1 METSARPRSAYQNHV
16 LVSVLLVLA
25 GIAVALG
32 QFKVPSIM
40 PAIMEQFD
48 MDVGSASMLMSV
60 FTLAGI
66 FLSLPTGFLA
76 RRFGAKNMMV
86 AAVVAMVPGTAAGA
100 LATSA
105 EVLVLSRAVEGV
117 ALVFCGV
124 SAPLAIRAYV
134 APDKV
139 GFASGIWALWFSLG
153 SFFGGVLTPTVFGA
167 VGFQGTWCVM
177 AGIALAAGG
186 LMLLFVRPVGGGRFL
201 ERVPRAQDGAP
212 REKMGMAGLFGRNV
226 LLVLGGFLM
235 FNMVL
240 ISFLS
245 FSPTFLQG
253 EGMDA
258 TLAGF
263 ASTLPMLV
271 AVASSPLFGVLAD
284 KTGRLKALMVASM
297 LVMGPCAAVLLTTAG
312 PALWAA
318 ALVMGVVGLGA
329 PTMFLI
335 VYPSVVA
342 NTEEKD
348 KRKCEND
355 CCGDVYLSHDRS
367 ASLFDGRDGT
377 VDQKVSLCR
386 KTLCHRRHNGDHIFV
401 KISVICTCNIAVSAD
416 FGRVE
421 VFDPIRTYSVF

>member
-86 AAVVAMVPGTAAGA
+86 AAVVVMVAGTAAGA

-139 GFASGIWALWFSLG
+139 GFASGIWALWFSLD

-186 LMLLFVRPVGGGRFL
+186 LMLLFVPHF
-201 ERVPRAQDGAP
+201 
-212 REKMGMAGLFGRNV
+212 
-226 LLVLGGFLM
+226 
-235 FNMVL
+235 
-240 ISFLS
+240 
-245 FSPTFLQG
+245 
-253 EGMDA
+253 
-258 TLAGF
+258 
-263 ASTLPMLV
+263 
-271 AVASSPLFGVLAD
+271 
-284 KTGRLKALMVASM
+284 
-297 LVMGPCAAVLLTTAG
+297 
-312 PALWAA
+312 
-318 ALVMGVVGLGA
+318 
-329 PTMFLI
+329 
-335 VYPSVVA
+335 
-342 NTEEKD
+342 
-348 KRKCEND
+348 
-355 CCGDVYLSHDRS
+355 
-367 ASLFDGRDGT
+367 
-377 VDQKVSLCR
+377 SLCTAIWR
-386 KTLCHRRHNGDHIFV
+386 QFHLRSVRLVPHKIQGLCHNRKKAR
-401 KISVICTCNIAVSAD
+401 
-416 FGRVE
+416 
-421 VFDPIRTYSVF
+421 

>member
-86 AAVVAMVPGTAAGA
+86 AAVVVMVAGTAAGA

-284 KTGRLKALMVASM
+284 KNGRLKALMVASM

-342 NTEEKD
+342 NKD
-348 KRKCEND
+348 AMPIAMGFLVLTQSLGQFLGSSIIPAVLGAGGWAAAGAFALVLGLVGTALLALVRLEAPAKD
-355 CCGDVYLSHDRS
+355 AAQRS
-367 ASLFDGRDGT
+367 
-377 VDQKVSLCR
+377 K
-386 KTLCHRRHNGDHIFV
+386 
-401 KISVICTCNIAVSAD
+401 
-416 FGRVE
+416 
-421 VFDPIRTYSVF
+421 

>member
-1 METSARPRSAYQNHV
+1 
-16 LVSVLLVLA
+16 
-25 GIAVALG
+25 
-32 QFKVPSIM
+32 
-40 PAIMEQFD
+40 
-48 MDVGSASMLMSV
+48 
-60 FTLAGI
+60 
-66 FLSLPTGFLA
+66 
-76 RRFGAKNMMV
+76 
-86 AAVVAMVPGTAAGA
+86 
-100 LATSA
+100 
-105 EVLVLSRAVEGV
+105 
-117 ALVFCGV
+117 
-124 SAPLAIRAYV
+124 
-134 APDKV
+134 
-139 GFASGIWALWFSLG
+139 
-153 SFFGGVLTPTVFGA
+153 
-167 VGFQGTWCVM
+167 
-177 AGIALAAGG
+177 
-186 LMLLFVRPVGGGRFL
+186 
-201 ERVPRAQDGAP
+201 
-212 REKMGMAGLFGRNV
+212 MAGLFGRNV

-342 NTEEKD
+342 NKD
-348 KRKCEND
+348 AMPIAMGFLVLTQSLGQFSARPSCPRCSAPD
-355 CCGDVYLSHDRS
+355 GPPPAPSRWCWVVTAPRPCCSVREALPLRGPATQPEDHPARS
-367 ASLFDGRDGT
+367 GRLASPGAASPLRGLPVRP
-377 VDQKVSLCR
+377 R
-386 KTLCHRRHNGDHIFV
+386 
-401 KISVICTCNIAVSAD
+401 SV
-416 FGRVE
+416 
-421 VFDPIRTYSVF
+421 P

>member
-1 METSARPRSAYQNHV
+1 MDTSARPRSTYQNHV

-86 AAVVAMVPGTAAGA
+86 AAVVVMVVGTTVGT

-105 EVLVLSRAVEGV
+105 AVLVLSRAVEGV

-134 APDKV
+134 APEKV

-153 SFFGGVLTPTVFGA
+153 SFVGGVLTPTVFGA
-167 VGFQGTWCVM
+167 IGFQGTWCVM
-177 AGIALAAGG
+177 AGIALVAGG

-201 ERVPRAQDGAP
+201 ESVLRPQDGAP
-212 REKMGMAGLFGRNV
+212 REKMSMKGLFSRNV

-235 FNMVL
+235 FNMAL

-297 LVMGPCAAVLLTTAG
+297 LVMGPCAFALLTTAG

-318 ALVMGVVGLGA
+318 ALVMGMVGLGA

-335 VYPSVVA
+335 VYPSVVE
-342 NTEEKD
+342 NKD
-348 KRKCEND
+348 AMPIAMGFLVLTQSLGQFLGSSLVPAVLGAGGWAAAGAFALVLGLVGTGLLALVRLEAPAKDAVAHGED
-355 CCGDVYLSHDRS
+355 A
-367 ASLFDGRDGT
+367 AST
-377 VDQKVSLCR
+377 
-386 KTLCHRRHNGDHIFV
+386 
-401 KISVICTCNIAVSAD
+401 AV
-416 FGRVE
+416 
-421 VFDPIRTYSVF
+421 

>member
-86 AAVVAMVPGTAAGA
+86 AAVVVMVAGTAAGA

-134 APDKV
+134 APGQG
-139 GFASGIWALWFSLG
+139 GFRERHL
-153 SFFGGVLTPTVFGA
+153 GA
-167 VGFQGTWCVM
+167 VVLARLVLRRGAYADRVRCGGLPGNVVRHGGHR
-177 AGIALAAGG
+177 ARGGRAHAAVRAAGWRG
-186 LMLLFVRPVGGGRFL
+186 ALPRARPAGAGRRASREDGHGGPVRPQ
-201 ERVPRAQDGAP
+201 RAAGA
-212 REKMGMAGLFGRNV
+212 RR
-226 LLVLGGFLM
+226 FLM

-342 NTEEKD
+342 NKD
-348 KRKCEND
+348 AMPIAMGFLVLTQSLGQFLGSSIMPAVLGAGGWAAAGAFALVLGLVGTALLALVRLEAPAKD
-355 CCGDVYLSHDRS
+355 AAQRS
-367 ASLFDGRDGT
+367 
-377 VDQKVSLCR
+377 K
-386 KTLCHRRHNGDHIFV
+386 
-401 KISVICTCNIAVSAD
+401 
-416 FGRVE
+416 
-421 VFDPIRTYSVF
+421 

>member
-1 METSARPRSAYQNHV
+1 MDTSARPRSTYQHHV
-16 LVSVLLVLA
+16 FVSVLLVIA

-48 MDVGSASMLMSV
+48 LDVGSASMLMSV

-86 AAVVAMVPGTAAGA
+86 AAVVVMVVGTAVGA

-105 EVLVLSRAVEGV
+105 AVLVLSRAVEGV

-153 SFFGGVLTPTVFGA
+153 SFFGGVLTPTVFGM

-201 ERVPRAQDGAP
+201 ERTARTYADVPRA
-212 REKMGMAGLFGRNV
+212 KMGLRGLFNRNM

-284 KTGRLKALMVASM
+284 KTGRLKTLIVVSM
-297 LVMGPCAAVLLTTAG
+297 LVMGPCALVLLTTAG

-335 VYPSVVA
+335 VYPSVVE
-342 NTEEKD
+342 NKD
-348 KRKCEND
+348 AMPIAM
-355 CCGDVYLSHDRS
+355 GFLVLTQ
-367 ASLFDGRDGT
+367 SLGQFLGSSIVPVVLEAGGWTAAGIFALALGLAGTALLAFARLETPAKVAAADG
-377 VDQKVSLCR
+377 VDAPSP
-386 KTLCHRRHNGDHIFV
+386 
-401 KISVICTCNIAVSAD
+401 AA
-416 FGRVE
+416 
-421 VFDPIRTYSVF
+421 